1 MTNRFGS
8 VPVGDG
14 SGAESLRS
22 NLEAG
27 ASIGDRDAGRPKSAE
42 QSLGTFTTKQSE
54 QEEKQTLLPSGS
66 AVNQGEW
73 SGGRRR
79 FEEPATRTAAFRS
92 GTEHRT
98 ISNAFRTSGM
108 SLRMSEG
115 LPKAHGA
122 NPN

>member
-8 VPVGDG
+8 VPV
-14 SGAESLRS
+14 S
-22 NLEAG
+22 
-27 ASIGDRDAGRPKSAE
+27 DRDAGRPKSAE

-54 QEEKQTLLPSGS
+54 QEEKQSLLPSGS
-66 AVNQGEW
+66 AANRGKW
-73 SGGRRR
+73 SGERRR

-108 SLRMSEG
+108 CRRMSEG